1 MENRIL
7 VVDDDAQNLMIVQS
21 ALKHEYTIKTCLNG
35 QEALDTLFDFL
46 PDVILLDWT
55 MPVLDGMQTLTAIK
69 ANNSTKHILV
79 IMMTGLRT
87 DQNALLQAFN
97 GGAIDFIRKPFDLLE
112 LRARVNSVVQLSQAY
127 RLEIEIKNREL
138 VTYAI
143 RLAETNKVISDLF
156 RQIEMLAEN
165 DSNVNRIIEKI
176 SFFKQQFFFSLSDNR
191 WNQFNENFQRVHP
204 RFHLNLLQRHPG
216 LTPAEIQLSTLIKLG
231 LSTKEVSAITHSTA
245 DSIKVARA
253 RLRKKL
259 NVDPETNL
267 TSYLLSF

>member
-1 MENRIL
+1 MKNSIL
-7 VVDDDAQNLMIVQS
+7 VVDDDVQNLMIVKS
-21 ALKHEYTIKTCLNG
+21 ALKQEYTIKTCLNG
-35 QEALDTLFDFL
+35 QEALDILFDFL
-46 PDVILLDWT
+46 PDVILLDWS
-55 MPVLDGMQTLTAIK
+55 MPVLDGMQTLTALK
-69 ANNSTKHILV
+69 ANNTTKHILV
-79 IMMTGLRT
+79 IMMTGQRT
-87 DQNALLQAFN
+87 DQNALLQAYN

-127 RLEIEIKNREL
+127 RQEIEIKNREL

-156 RQIEMLAEN
+156 HQIETLANN
-165 DSNVNRIIEKI
+165 DLNIKKII
-176 SFFKQQFFFSLSDNR
+176 SGFKQQFLFSFSDNH
-191 WNQFNENFQRVHP
+191 WNQFNKNFQQVHP
-204 RFHLNLLQRHPG
+204 RFHLYLLQRHPG

-231 LSTKEVSAITHSTA
+231 LSTKEVSAITNSTA

-259 NVDPETNL
+259 NVDSETNL